1 MKKNILKEQYARL
14 FKGKPM
20 SNDAKLIN
28 EANVDVTD
36 HDDAREEDDEGMGM
50 FGEVTYE
57 GTYDGMKWTATQ
69 EFLDDG
75 AVFTSVYDAAGENLE
90 DDKIE
95 AYDEIMDAINEYMEE
110 EGIEYN
116 EE

>member
-1 MKKNILKEQYARL
+1 
-14 FKGKPM
+14 
-20 SNDAKLIN
+20 
-28 EANVDVTD
+28 
-36 HDDAREEDDEGMGM
+36 M
-50 FGEVTYE
+50 FGEVTFE
-57 GTYDGMKWTATQ
+57 GTYGGMKWTATK

-75 AVFTSVYDAAGENLE
+75 AVFTSIYDAAGENLE

-95 AYDEIMDAINEYMEE
+95 AYEDILDGIHEYMEE